1 MEGARPCFFVNGVD
15 IGLGS
20 DVLSMGGAALSWASR
35 SRDWG
40 RQWVEVEGVR
50 RRVSEGGGK

>member
-20 DVLSMGGAALSWASR
+20 DVLSMGGAVVGFSFSGLGAA
-35 SRDWG
+35 
-40 RQWVEVEGVR
+40 V
-50 RRVSEGGGK
+50 GGG